1 VGPGFALVLYGV
13 PTAIG
18 WCRALITFVGP
29 TSDPARLPPA
39 PGMPK
44 MVRFVLG
51 LLSTVTPLFHA
62 NIQNAIIGAPAS
74 SRDPAA
80 GLGHRVGARR
90 PQGTGAGRRG
100 GCVAAARPCPPPPP
114 PQSAHRPGACAR
126 QVACLLQR
134 PPVAWPISQTWLLC
148 CLAAP
153 PLPGACPD
161 QAEASGFIM

>member
-90 PQGTGAGRRG
+90 PHGKA
-100 GCVAAARPCPPPPP
+100 PPPP
-114 PQSAHRPGACAR
+114 A
-126 QVACLLQR
+126 
-134 PPVAWPISQTWLLC
+134 PISAPAWGLRQAGGVPA
-148 CLAAP
+148 AAP
-153 PLPGACPD
+153 ASRLAHFADVAAVLPRGPATPWRLPG
-161 QAEASGFIM
+161 SGRG